1 MPLSHILLNRSLL
14 IGCLVCLVY
23 MIGSSQK
30 VLQLEKAGVQRTV
43 KIHIGET
50 ITFKLRND
58 DKGWYERT
66 IFDIYP
72 NTGHLNLEGV
82 QVHIDSIAKLKFEK
96 RPFVPY
102 LVGTALQG
110 GGANMILFDLSRGL
124 IWDKER
130 GLDEGTI
137 ISGAANIGI
146 GTLLKKIFNRKKF
159 KVTKRKRLR
168 LLDLDFGPP
177 MKPITQIT
185 SEPGIQSPP
194 GILPVLFQRSS
205 AHKHLR
211 YSYAI

>member
-1 MPLSHILLNRSLL
+1 LLCFFYTQSNA
-14 IGCLVCLVY
+14 
-23 MIGSSQK
+23 QK
-30 VLQLEKAGVQRTV
+30 VLQLEKGGVQRTV

-50 ITFKLRND
+50 ITFKLKND
-58 DKGWYERT
+58 DTGWYERT

-96 RPFVPY
+96 RPFVPH

-130 GLDEGTI
+130 GVDGGTI

-146 GTLLKKIFNRKKF
+146 GTLLKKIFSRKKF

-168 LLDLDFGPP
+168 LLDLDFGPSLR
-177 MKPITQIT
+177 PITNLTTQ
-185 SEPGIQSPP
+185 PGIQSLPCT
-194 GILPVLFQRSS
+194 LPVLSQQSYERT
-205 AHKHLR
+205 HQQ
-211 YSYAI
+211 YSCAI